1 MVMRTMVWADYS
13 PSYKLMIPRVC
24 PSSHQDGTVPRSSHW
39 PFAFWESAKFT
50 PLPTYPGLVG
60 SGTLT
65 PECFV
70 GCFDQRSRYF
80 RVQPVFRPLDT
91 RGSKAK
97 LHRPLFTQL
106 QVFSYDNPDHTVQM
120 LLRFLKAISENR
132 KAELSGNS
140 IGWSSES
147 IAARGVGREVF
158 VDGIEVAQINE
169 ITHMGGVVLRQPAC
183 LLAIGLD
190 RLELALRGVVG
201 DLAPVT
207 PLGGRI
213 SVHDLFELRDRHIPP
228 LVDYERSLLE
238 GAFGELAVRA
248 SLALLGDVQTEID
261 FQYAIGAISQ
271 SYRRV
276 LIRSLRT
283 GYKRAATNLH
293 GNLNATNSANP
304 LQYTPRW
311 TVERLSELISP
322 SIESSHAQAGDSSVK
337 DENECIYETSLS
349 RDTLKEAVK
358 NAHRNVPEN
367 ARHRT
372 WDWTL
377 DEFTEV
383 IECEWSRTP
392 DVQHRYGRSMRT
404 EVGPA
409 DGRARRLHRICS
421 AFLHGINRH
430 GPRSEE
436 MIERHNRLAI
446 IEAASF
452 LGRIAPMAAASNA
465 LAYLRRWNADSLDLK
480 IGISRHHLKTHGMPS
495 CDVDIESLSVFL
507 AELVEVLIWRVE
519 RAGMRFSSS
528 EDPARIKQVSILVV
542 RIANHAGF
550 DADSVFR
557 IFRLVGAELEIPET
571 ATKRVF
577 VDTFLRFLGRSV
589 T

>member
-1 MVMRTMVWADYS
+1 
-13 PSYKLMIPRVC
+13 MISRVC
-24 PSSHQDGTVPRSSHW
+24 PPNYQDPTVVCSNHW
-39 PFAFWESAKFT
+39 PLTFWESANFK

-91 RGSKAK
+91 RGSRTK

-106 QVFSYDNPDHTVQM
+106 QVFSYDNSEDTVQL
-120 LLRFLKAISENR
+120 LLRFLKVISEGR
-132 KAELSGNS
+132 LTEMSSNS
-140 IGWSSES
+140 IRWSSES

-158 VDGIEVAQINE
+158 VDGIEVAQVNE
-169 ITHMGGVVLRQPAC
+169 ITCMGGVALRQPAC

-190 RLELALRGVVG
+190 RLELALGGVVG
-201 DLAPVT
+201 DLAPAT

-228 LVDYERSLLE
+228 LVDYERSLLA
-238 GAFGELAVRA
+238 GAFAEMAVRG

-261 FQYAIGAISQ
+261 LQYAIGAISE

-293 GNLNATNSANP
+293 GNLNAPNSATP
-304 LQYTPRW
+304 LQYRPKW

-322 SIESSHAQAGDSSVK
+322 SIESGHAQAGDSSAR
-337 DENECIYETSLS
+337 DRNECICETSLT
-349 RDTLKEAVK
+349 RGALEEAVK

-367 ARHRT
+367 ARRRT

-377 DEFTEV
+377 DEFTDV

-392 DVQHRYGRSMRT
+392 DVQYRYGRSMRT

-409 DGRARRLHRICS
+409 DGRARRLHRVCS
-421 AFLHGINRH
+421 AFLHEINRH
-430 GPRSEE
+430 GPQSEE

-446 IEAASF
+446 IEGASF

-465 LAYLRRWNADSLDLK
+465 LAYLRRWNVDSIDLQ
-480 IGISRHHLKTHGMPS
+480 IGISRHHLRTHGMPLR
-495 CDVDIESLSVFL
+495 DADIESLSVYL

-528 EDPARIKQVSILVV
+528 EDPGRIKQVSILVV

-550 DADSVFR
+550 DADIVFR
-557 IFRLVGAELEIPET
+557 IFRLVGAELDIPET

-577 VDTFLRFLGRSV
+577 VDTFLHFLGRSV